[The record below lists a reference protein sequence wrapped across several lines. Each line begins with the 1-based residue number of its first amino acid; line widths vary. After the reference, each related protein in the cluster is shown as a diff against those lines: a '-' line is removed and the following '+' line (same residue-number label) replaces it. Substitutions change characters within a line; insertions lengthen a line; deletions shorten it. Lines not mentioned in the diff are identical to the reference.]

1 MMGRMDQAVM
11 SRIDLRFVS
20 LYGVGFAWRLSN
32 TNLLPMLRA
41 KAAGLLVALD
51 TVVFPHWITCA
62 AFLAVGRSVRSSHMI
77 AELVGG
83 WRTAMFVLACVV
95 TFVWEPSDRDV

>member
-1 MMGRMDQAVM
+1 MLGRMDQAAI
-11 SRIDLRFVS
+11 SRIYLRLVS
-20 LYGVGFAWRLSN
+20 LYGVGFAGRLSN
-32 TNLLPMLRA
+32 TNLPPMLRA
-41 KAAGLLVALD
+41 KASGPLVTLE
-51 TVVFPHWITCA
+51 TVVCPHRITCA

-95 TFVWEPSDRDV
+95 TFIWEPSDREV